1 MKSHLDEFVTG
12 EADASRLCLSPE
24 APSGPPLLAA
34 CFATGGALIGI
45 FDERSPALLA
55 PSFDFQGLRRFGHAC
70 FASACSV
77 CQCCATA
84 CSCHLVW
91 FSFPSGFPPCPNAR
105 ELSEFLPAAALS
117 PFLGQDDL
125 PGCDLPGGGELRARI
140 GLMEALRSRHQAE
153 QPVQPKKNP

>member
-1 MKSHLDEFVTG
+1 MP
-12 EADASRLCLSPE
+12 ASLLPAPVANAVLRPAAVISYGSP
-24 APSGPPLLAA
+24 
-34 CFATGGALIGI
+34 
-45 FDERSPALLA
+45 
-55 PSFDFQGLRRFGHAC
+55 FQG
-70 FASACSV
+70 
-77 CQCCATA
+77 
-84 CSCHLVW
+84 
-91 FSFPSGFPPCPNAR
+91 GFLPCPNAR